1 MDVAAQWAGGA
12 LTIDLSA
19 IAANYRLLS
28 GIVARNGA
36 KTVCGAAI
44 KADAYGL
51 GADRVAPVLER
62 AGCRHFF
69 VAHLSEGASI
79 RDTISRDIPVFVLHG
94 PPPGTSG
101 DLLEAGLTPVLNSP
115 EQLEEWRA
123 LAARRGKALPAA
135 IQLDSG
141 MARFGL
147 TAETLEALADDSDSY
162 AGIDPVLVMSHLA
175 CADVPGHPANRD
187 QLVAFRR
194 LSALLPRAPRSL
206 AASSG
211 IFLGSDWY
219 FDLVR
224 PGAALYGINPCPGR
238 PGPMRPV
245 VRLQARV
252 IQTRSI
258 PEGQSVGYGALFT
271 ASRPTRVALL
281 GIGYGD
287 GFHRSASSR
296 GRAVLPSHPDVR
308 LPIIGRVSMDSL
320 AVDITDLGD
329 IPVPP
334 GTALDLI
341 GPHNTLEEAAE
352 AAGTIGYE
360 LLTDLGGRYHRSY
373 IDVAAD

>member
-12 LTIDLSA
+12 LTIDLGA
-19 IAANYRLLS
+19 IAANYRQLTRTLTQ
-28 GIVARNGA
+28 NGA
-36 KTVCGAAI
+36 KTLCAAAI

-51 GADRVAPVLER
+51 GASRVAPVLEQ

-69 VAHLSEGASI
+69 VAHLSEGAALRSI
-79 RDTISRDIPVFVLHG
+79 ISRDIPIFVLHG
-94 PPPGTSG
+94 PPPGTSE

-115 EQLEEWRA
+115 EQLEEWQT
-123 LAARRGKALPAA
+123 LARKRERRLPAA

-147 TAETLEALADDSDSY
+147 TAETITALADNPDSY
-162 AGIDPVLVMSHLA
+162 AGIDPMLVMSHLA
-175 CADVPGHPANRD
+175 CADTPESPANVA
-187 QLVAFRR
+187 QLEAFRR
-194 LSALLPRAPRSL
+194 LSALLPEAPRSL
-206 AASSG
+206 SASSG
-211 IFLGSDWY
+211 IFLGPDWH

-224 PGAALYGINPCPGR
+224 PGAALYGINPTPGQ
-238 PGPMRPV
+238 PNPMTPV

-252 IQTRSI
+252 IQTRTI

-271 ASRPTRVALL
+271 AHRPTRVALL

-287 GFHRSASSR
+287 GFHRSTSNR
-296 GRAVLPSHPDVR
+296 GRAVLSSHPDVH

-320 AVDITDLGD
+320 AIDITDLGE

-341 GPHNTLEEAAE
+341 GPHNTLEDAAD

-360 LLTDLGGRYHRSY
+360 ILTDLGGRYHRSY
-373 IDVAAD
+373 VSYQPA